1 MPNINWIEIKNEYIF
16 TDISQRKLAE
26 KYGVSVSTLMKRA
39 NKEQWKELK
48 ASEGS
53 KMEASVHQKTAEIIS
68 DDIVEKTVN
77 RVETV
82 LSLSDELTNKL
93 KTAISELGIGY
104 EDEHVPIN
112 TKDIKRL
119 VSSLKDL
126 SDIIKNN
133 DITDSSNEKM
143 EKLIQGLK
151 SNE

>member
-26 KYGVSVSTLMKRA
+26 KYEVSYNTLKKKA
-39 NKEQWKELK
+39 NKEEWKKEKEEQYLK
-48 ASEGS
+48 STAN
-53 KMEASVHQKTAEIIS
+53 VHQKTAEIFS
-68 DDIVEKTVN
+68 DVIVANTLN

-104 EDEHVPIN
+104 ENEQVPIN